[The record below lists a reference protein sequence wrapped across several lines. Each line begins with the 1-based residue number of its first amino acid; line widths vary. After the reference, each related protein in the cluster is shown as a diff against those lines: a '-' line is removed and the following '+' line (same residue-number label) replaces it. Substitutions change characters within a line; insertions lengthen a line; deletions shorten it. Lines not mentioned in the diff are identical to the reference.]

1 MAGVRGIAGA
11 AYRWLTALF
20 AVAVVVEFF
29 LAGSGIFGQKVNVA
43 LRDQKSLDPH
53 RAFGYALI
61 IGALV
66 LLVFC
71 LVWWSE
77 RIWLLATFLLFV
89 LTIVQSVLAH
99 AGEHHRWVGAL
110 HPVNAIAVLGLSA
123 FLAHRAWWRDL
134 KGS

>member
-1 MAGVRGIAGA
+1 MAGVRRVAEA

-20 AVAVVVEFF
+20 ALAVVAEFF
-29 LAGSGIFGQKVNVA
+29 LAGAGAFGQKATVS
-43 LRDQKSLDPH
+43 LGDQKSWDPH
-53 RAFGYALI
+53 RAFGFALI
-61 IGALV
+61 IGALL

-89 LTIVQSVLAH
+89 LTLVQSVLAR

-134 KGS
+134 KGG